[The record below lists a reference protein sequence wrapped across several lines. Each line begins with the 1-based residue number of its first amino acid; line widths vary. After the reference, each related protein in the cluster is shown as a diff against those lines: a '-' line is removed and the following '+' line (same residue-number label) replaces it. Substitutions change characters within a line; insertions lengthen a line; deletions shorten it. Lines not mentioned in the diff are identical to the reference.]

1 MRKPTHTHLLKFW
14 KRTSPPSLPQGGK
27 SYIAI
32 FLIIH
37 TTNYSFM
44 FVGACTAR
52 PETHELN
59 NMVQGGFSRRT
70 ALFSEKWSKLANF
83 DPPWGYPPGGVK
95 NGLFSRFKS
104 IFMHQI
110 RGGGQV

>member
-27 SYIAI
+27 YTLSNNRY
-32 FLIIH
+32 FIITH
-37 TTNYSFM
+37 HHYVLSL
-44 FVGACTAR
+44 ACTAR

-83 DPPWGYPPGGVK
+83 DPPWGYPPGGSK
-95 NGLFSRFKS
+95 MAFF
-104 IFMHQI
+104 
-110 RGGGQV
+110 